1 MAGAWMG
8 GSQWGRPVA
17 YGVVAGTLGDSKTAY
32 PAQQHGSRVSEP
44 TRVDA
49 VPIELRGAALRPR
62 TRETTGKRGLGADR
76 TEAQWCTRPSP
87 EAKQVARGY

>member
-32 PAQQHGSRVSEP
+32 PAQQHGSTAAEYQNLHVSM
-44 TRVDA
+44 RC
-49 VPIELRGAALRPR
+49 
-62 TRETTGKRGLGADR
+62 
-76 TEAQWCTRPSP
+76 Q
-87 EAKQVARGY
+87 